1 MTLSLKPQL
10 KHPTSL
16 AFCHPVVY
24 WTALVANILGL
35 IGFIFQICIAIGGG
49 MTASKQSSKDRG
61 G

>member
-1 MTLSLKPQL
+1 LTLSIKPQL

-24 WTALVANILGL
+24 WTALLANILGL
-35 IGFIFQICIAIGGG
+35 IGFIVEICIG
-49 MTASKQSSKDRG
+49 MTASKQSSNDRG